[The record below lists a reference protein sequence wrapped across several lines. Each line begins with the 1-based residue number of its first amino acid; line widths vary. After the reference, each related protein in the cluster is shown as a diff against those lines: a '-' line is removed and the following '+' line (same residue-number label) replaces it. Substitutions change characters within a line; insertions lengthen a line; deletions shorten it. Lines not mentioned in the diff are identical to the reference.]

1 MPADEPG
8 TERVVSS
15 RRIHDGRI
23 ASLREDTVALAN
35 GREALREIVEHDDVV
50 AIVPVDADGN
60 VLLVRQYR
68 LAAEGVLL
76 EVPAGMVDKGED
88 VAAAA
93 QRELR
98 EETGHRAAEMQRLT
112 GFFVSPGFCTEFVHV
127 FLASGLSEAP
137 LAADEDEDLA
147 LVRMP
152 LAEAVA
158 LVRSGEI
165 RDAKSIVGL
174 LMPAEIEHDRNR

>member
-1 MPADEPG
+1 M
-8 TERVVSS
+8 VS
-15 RRIHDGRI
+15 RRRIYDGRI

-68 LAAEGVLL
+68 LAAEDVLL
-76 EVPAGMVDKGED
+76 EVPAGMVDQGED
-88 VAAAA
+88 TAAAA

-127 FLASGLSEAP
+127 FLARGLSEDA

-152 LAEAVA
+152 LAQAVA

-174 LMPAEIEHDRNR
+174 LMAAEIEHDRNR